1 MFYLHSASIVVV
13 EFYLEFGIGN
23 NIARTLRIYCDDTT
37 MVYLSKNNKYAN
49 SVKHLHFKY
58 LSLKKKCK
66 NKKVTFEHVDIDLM
80 IINLLN
86 KGLSPKKNFDSYAE
100 MRRIILAL

>member
-1 MFYLHSASIVVV
+1 MFYLDSVSIVVA

-23 NIARTLRIYCDDTT
+23 NIARTLRIYCDDTA
-37 MVYLSKNNKYAN
+37 MVYLSKNNMYAN

-58 LSLKKKCK
+58 LSLKKSVKT
-66 NKKVTFEHVDIDLM
+66 KKMTFEHVDIDLM

-86 KGLSPKKNFDSYAE
+86 KDLSQKKS
-100 MRRIILAL
+100 